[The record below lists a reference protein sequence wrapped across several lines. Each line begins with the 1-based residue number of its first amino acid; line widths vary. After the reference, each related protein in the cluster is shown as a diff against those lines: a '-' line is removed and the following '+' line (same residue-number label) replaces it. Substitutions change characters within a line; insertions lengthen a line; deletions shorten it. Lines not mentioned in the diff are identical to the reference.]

1 MNNISNK
8 QKIKNNNNNSQ
19 LYHYNEEN
27 SLPLTKKLNSQL
39 LSDKFSKNNML
50 VAVRARPLSK
60 MELEDS
66 NYNTI
71 SVLDKDKIR
80 ITIPTEYIP
89 DDMSEIYL
97 AGDQIKITKV
107 KEVAYTYDFV
117 FDEKTPQDE
126 VYRCTTANLIKQV
139 VEGYS
144 ATILAYGATGSGKT
158 YTMVGKGENCGL
170 MIRSIRDLFRIINN
184 DKNRLYSIKI
194 SYVEVYNEVL
204 KDLLSDKSKAPPEL
218 RADPSK
224 GVILQGA
231 ENKKVINEDEAFKLI
246 TIGNKRRTEKQT
258 DRNKFSSRSHAVLQ
272 IYLEIQDQLSNV
284 NYNDTSFGKLIL
296 VDLAGSEK
304 TSSNTKSNSE
314 TGSINKSLLALGK
327 CINLIVAQN
336 KKFIPFRESKLTR
349 ILQEPLSGNG
359 RIVMIATVSPAIT
372 NFDETMFTLQFANR
386 AKSMKIHMKRNVVE
400 TDKVLVKKYT
410 DYIETLKAQ
419 INEVEK
425 DIIDQ
430 QNMSS
435 ANISI
440 IENEQKDSI
449 QNSAN
454 NSHYAHIEEYDQIQ
468 KNMIAHFQDEVNLK
482 KKIFD
487 EEKKIEELKNEC
499 SDIDYEIIHNPQVSV
514 EYLKGQIESKQKEIE
529 GMKEMINNEYVK
541 ENELKKK
548 RKEFNEKI
556 SECNSQNPGNAQ
568 IKNLL
573 NIYQYY
579 TNLLENISNEHR
591 KYVNINELKRKENK
605 ISLLTEQL
613 DLRDLFINNANQEL
627 DKNNITFEFN
637 DPNLASKEEIE
648 MNPNNPPKM
657 QVFPSYGTFNEIN
670 TNNNNKN
677 KDMTNTKSDI
687 DIKNAKNTIE
697 TDSQSINLSKLKNA
711 NRNVRY
717 NDINKFRNKVKD
729 TVTKG
734 NLNNYQRNSS
744 INQNGRTLM
753 NAGERAVNNY
763 YGQQIKRMPNRQNYI
778 IDSSE
783 INNDNQPLLQ
793 NLILKK
799 NDNVSNNI
807 NNYNNYS
814 FYDYKNAPVQV
825 TNTTRLE
832 NEVQKKV
839 KTILKKDFIGRYKRS
854 PYLRILN
861 E

>member
-1 MNNISNK
+1 
-8 QKIKNNNNNSQ
+8 
-19 LYHYNEEN
+19 
-27 SLPLTKKLNSQL
+27 
-39 LSDKFSKNNML
+39 
-50 VAVRARPLSK
+50 
-60 MELEDS
+60 
-66 NYNTI
+66 
-71 SVLDKDKIR
+71 
-80 ITIPTEYIP
+80 
-89 DDMSEIYL
+89 
-97 AGDQIKITKV
+97 
-107 KEVAYTYDFV
+107 
-117 FDEKTPQDE
+117 
-126 VYRCTTANLIKQV
+126 
-139 VEGYS
+139 
-144 ATILAYGATGSGKT
+144 
-158 YTMVGKGENCGL
+158 
-170 MIRSIRDLFRIINN
+170 
-184 DKNRLYSIKI
+184 
-194 SYVEVYNEVL
+194 
-204 KDLLSDKSKAPPEL
+204 
-218 RADPSK
+218 
-224 GVILQGA
+224 
-231 ENKKVINEDEAFKLI
+231 
-246 TIGNKRRTEKQT
+246 
-258 DRNKFSSRSHAVLQ
+258 
-272 IYLEIQDQLSNV
+272 
-284 NYNDTSFGKLIL
+284 
-296 VDLAGSEK
+296 
-304 TSSNTKSNSE
+304 
-314 TGSINKSLLALGK
+314 
-327 CINLIVAQN
+327 
-336 KKFIPFRESKLTR
+336 
-349 ILQEPLSGNG
+349 
-359 RIVMIATVSPAIT
+359 
-372 NFDETMFTLQFANR
+372 
-386 AKSMKIHMKRNVVE
+386 MKRNVVE

-468 KNMIAHFQDEVNLK
+468 KNMIAHFQDEVNLR
-482 KKIFD
+482 KKIID

-499 SDIDYEIIHNPQVSV
+499 SNIDYEMIHNPQVSV
-514 EYLKGQIESKQKEIE
+514 EYLKSQIESKQKEIE

-556 SECNSQNPGNAQ
+556 SEYNSQNPGNAQ

-605 ISLLTEQL
+605 ISILTEQL

-648 MNPNNPPKM
+648 MNPYNPPKM
-657 QVFPSYGTFNEIN
+657 KVFPSYGTFNEIN
-670 TNNNNKN
+670 SKNNNNN

-729 TVTKG
+729 TVSKG

-799 NDNVSNNI
+799 NDNVSKNI